1 MKGIKSLPR
10 IGCETI
16 AQALTQKEDD
26 HGIVVHAQMESHAN
40 DLLVNEFTFRILE
53 SFFPTVTSSR

>member
-1 MKGIKSLPR
+1 MK
-10 IGCETI
+10 
-16 AQALTQKEDD
+16 
-26 HGIVVHAQMESHAN
+26 SHAN